1 MINSSAE
8 KCAVFVVVFN
18 KTKWLRKLT
27 RMTAA
32 NSIVSRLTIANISI
46 HLINTR
52 PPILARITGT
62 FVDVCRETDLIKI
75 DGDRGAAMS
84 NINYTNVNFNTSR
97 EGTM

>member
-1 MINSSAE
+1 
-8 KCAVFVVVFN
+8 
-18 KTKWLRKLT
+18 
-27 RMTAA
+27 MTAA

-46 HLINTR
+46 HLINAR
-52 PPILARITGT
+52 PTILARITGT
-62 FVDVCRETDLIKI
+62 FVDVCKETDLIKI

>member
-52 PPILARITGT
+52 PPILARIIGT
-62 FVDVCRETDLIKI
+62 FVDVCKETDLIKI